1 MAWHLLL
8 GKLGKNATRDVTVTD
23 TSAMSYLNSTSVTV
37 SSAAEQ
43 ASVRKKE
50 KYAALAFSQIFIPTA
65 IETMSPI

>member
-50 KYAALAFSQIFIPTA
+50 KYAALAF
-65 IETMSPI
+65 